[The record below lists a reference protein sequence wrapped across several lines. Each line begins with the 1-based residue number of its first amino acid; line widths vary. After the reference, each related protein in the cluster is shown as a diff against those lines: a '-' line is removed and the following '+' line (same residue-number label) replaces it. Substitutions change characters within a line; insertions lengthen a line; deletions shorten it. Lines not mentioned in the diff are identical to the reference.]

1 MKIIGRDK
9 EKKLLKQCMQ
19 SGEPEFITV
28 YGRRRV
34 GKTYLI
40 NEFFDEDFAFSVTG
54 LAGEDKAA
62 QLKNFCASIKKYS
75 GNELDVDN
83 WYDAFEALI
92 TMLEKSRV
100 SGRKI
105 IFIDELPWLDTRKSG
120 FLSALE
126 HFWNGW
132 ANSNRD
138 ILLIVCG
145 SATSWMINKLIRN
158 RGGLHNRVT
167 RRMRINP
174 FTLVETEEY
183 LIYKNINVPRIDIAQ
198 AYMVFGGIPFYL
210 KQLEQGKS
218 IAQNI
223 DRLCFEKDSFMLDE
237 FSVLFKSLFRNSEKH
252 LKVLTALG
260 SKKNGLLRED
270 ILDLTGLKSGGGVT
284 AVLDELEQCGFIEAT
299 NDYSGKSGRYVYQ
312 LTDFFTA
319 FYLKFMK
326 KNKQLDTG
334 YWSKT
339 IGSGTYYAWAGP
351 TFEKLCRVHI
361 DKIKNKLSIGGIL
374 ATPYAWAKAGKEGVK
389 GAQIDL
395 LIDRND
401 NIINICECKF
411 VNDEFV
417 IDKDY
422 DEALRNKIGVFVREV
437 KTRKTPH
444 ITMITTYGVKQNK
457 YSGIVQSEVILEDLF

>member
-1 MKIIGRDK
+1 V
-9 EKKLLKQCMQ
+9 Q
-19 SGEPEFITV
+19 SGEPEFIAV

-40 NEFFDEDFAFSVTG
+40 NEFFGEEFSFSVTG

-62 QLKNFCASIKKYS
+62 QLKNFCVSIKKYGGGES
-75 GNELDVDN
+75 DADN
-83 WYDAFEALI
+83 WYDAFENLI
-92 TMLEKSRV
+92 SLLEKSRAHD
-100 SGRKI
+100 RKI

-132 ANSNRD
+132 AASHRE

-174 FTLVETEEY
+174 FTLGETEEY
-183 LIYKNINVPRIDIAQ
+183 LLYKNINVSRIDIAQ

-210 KQLEQGKS
+210 KQLEQGRS

-223 DRLCFEKDSFMLDE
+223 DRLCFEKDSFMRDE
-237 FSVLFKSLFRNSEKH
+237 FSVLFKSLFKNSENH

-260 SKKNGLLRED
+260 SKRNGLLRED
-270 ILDLTGLKSGGGVT
+270 ILDLTGLNSGGGVT
-284 AVLDELEQCGFIEAT
+284 MVLNELEQCGFIET
-299 NDYSGKSGRYVYQ
+299 YNDYSGKSGRYIYQ
-312 LTDFFTA
+312 LTDLFTA
-319 FYLKFMK
+319 FYLKFMRN
-326 KNKQLDTG
+326 NKQLDTG
-334 YWSKT
+334 YWSKI
-339 IGSGTYYAWAGP
+339 IGSGTYYAWVGP
-351 TFEKLCRVHI
+351 TFEKLCRMHI
-361 DKIKNKLSIGGIL
+361 DKIKTKLSIGGIL
-374 ATPYAWAKAGKEGVK
+374 ATPYAWAKTGKEGEK

-411 VNDEFV
+411 VNEKFV

-437 KTRKTPH
+437 KTRKAPH
-444 ITMITTYGVKQNK
+444 LTMISTYGVKQNK
-457 YSGIVQSEVILEDLF
+457 YSGIVQSEVLLDDLF